1 MFGRWLVLF
10 AGLTLMSCSSGD
22 GSGTT
27 GSTTGGATGS
37 ATGDT
42 TGSTTAATEA
52 PTTTIDP
59 TVTTTG
65 PSSAE
70 GGQTTN
76 GGPAPEVVCGEL
88 PPGVVGVAYSTLLA
102 ASGGMG
108 EPYNW
113 LMLGAPPWLSL
124 TPSVDTDTAELSGV
138 PEQAGLYMFTL
149 QVFSNGVE
157 DPAQPGCQLMIT
169 DAARADGPAL

>member
-1 MFGRWLVLF
+1 MF

-22 GSGTT
+22 VSGTTGSTT
-27 GSTTGGATGS
+27 GSTTGGAT
-37 ATGDT
+37 D
-42 TGSTTAATEA
+42 STTAATVA

-59 TVTTTG
+59 PGTTTGTTTG

-76 GGPAPEVVCGEL
+76 GGPAPVVECGEL
-88 PPGVVGVAYSTLLA
+88 PPGVVGVAYSTILEA
-102 ASGGMG
+102 TGGMG
-108 EPYNW
+108 EPYDW
-113 LMLGAPPWLSL
+113 VMLGAPPWLSL
-124 TPSVDTDTAELSGV
+124 TPSVDTNTAELGGV

-157 DPAQPGCQLMIT
+157 EPAQPGCQLMIT